1 MPNHFRL
8 LLLLYWLR
16 YGPPV
21 QARVQRALQAPTTDT
36 ASATDVAA
44 VSNLMTA
51 IRRVARWVPGSR
63 CLDQALACWTLAQHR
78 GLPAKLHLGIR
89 RQPQGTT
96 AHAWI
101 SAGDQAIGE
110 DPDALRQLL
119 PLQAG
124 TVSEVR
130 DFD

>member
-21 QARVQRALQAPTTDT
+21 QARVQRALQASTTDT
-36 ASATDVAA
+36 ASATDVAG
-44 VSNLMTA
+44 VSDLMTA
-51 IRRVARWVPGSR
+51 IRRAARWVPGSR
-63 CLDQALACWTLAQHR
+63 CLDQALACWTFAQHR
-78 GLPAKLHLGIR
+78 GLPVKLHLGIR
-89 RQPQGTT
+89 RQPHGTT

-101 SAGDQAIGE
+101 SVGAQAIGE

-124 TVSEVR
+124 AVSDLHE
-130 DFD
+130 FD